1 MLHAHLKYLIMRIA
15 SGGWNVAEGDDC
27 LEVYHSWLTEKLD
40 DDRVRIL
47 TQESQSGVP
56 AKALAASVPN
66 TMLNGHQVWLDG
78 LVVYSKN

>member
-40 DDRVRIL
+40 DDHVRIL
-47 TQESQSGVP
+47 TQEI
-56 AKALAASVPN
+56 
-66 TMLNGHQVWLDG
+66 
-78 LVVYSKN
+78 